1 MFSPVFIIT
10 SAKKD
15 IVIVVVCRFV
25 RLLATL
31 RENFRTDLH
40 EIFWEGWQR
49 ASEQKIKFCWRSGSL
64 IRIRIDSDTDTD
76 LDLYRDTSKTCLGG
90 SMHRPSASSYGRPM

>member
-1 MFSPVFIIT
+1 MFSPVLIIT

-15 IVIVVVCRFV
+15 IVIVAVCLFV

-40 EIFWEGWQR
+40 EIFWEGWQWVI
-49 ASEQKIKFCWRSGSL
+49 EQTVKFRWRSGSL

-76 LDLYRDTSKTCLGG
+76 LDLYRDSG
-90 SMHRPSASSYGRPM
+90 HWQDVPWRRYAPSHCF